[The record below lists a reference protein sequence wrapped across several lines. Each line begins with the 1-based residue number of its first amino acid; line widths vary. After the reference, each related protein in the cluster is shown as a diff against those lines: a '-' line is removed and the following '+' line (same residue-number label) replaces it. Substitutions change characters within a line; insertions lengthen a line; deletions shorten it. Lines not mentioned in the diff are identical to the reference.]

1 MSFSYDASV
10 ATAKDQFRLLTTDTN
25 GSDYIFSD
33 EEISM
38 FLTMNAQ
45 DPQMAA
51 AQGIRTIA
59 VNKAKIAIFY
69 RINGFNGFELDR
81 RDAPK
86 LLLEAA
92 KALEESAKQT
102 PWEIISVLDFAVGRD
117 GIDRSQYDVDHSEH
131 FE

>member
-1 MSFSYDASV
+1 MTFSYDASM
-10 ATAKDQFRLLTTDTN
+10 AAAKDQVRLLITDTN
-25 GSDYIFSD
+25 SSDPIFSD

-38 FLTMNAQ
+38 LLMMNAQ
-45 DPQMAA
+45 DPQMTA
-51 AQGIRTIA
+51 AQAIRTIA

-86 LLLEAA
+86 LLLSAA
-92 KALEESAKQT
+92 DAIEKSAMQT
-102 PWEIISVLDFAVGRD
+102 PWEIISVLDYAVGHD
-117 GIDRSQYDVDHSEH
+117 GIDRSQYDVDHTEH